1 MNRFFRFIGSQQS
14 LIYLCT
20 LQLHYAN
27 MSFNEHIA
35 ALSTAFA
42 DCLADGSL
50 LKLTLSNKR
59 NKADDLNNVFIKP
72 VTIKDKLYLSFVFRH
87 ATRDITKNFSAEE
100 ALDQIAGLLSS
111 TFFNADLFTASAD
124 YSLLSNK
131 RGRTTL
137 LKKPA
142 SSTELPVFNHDKIKR
157 RLIEPENN
165 IYLKEL
171 GVLTADWKVK
181 TDMQDKFRQ
190 INRYVELV
198 EDVLKS
204 ATLRDGF
211 TVADMG
217 SGKGYLTFALYDHLK
232 RTMNQPF
239 HMTGIE
245 LRPALTESCNRIA
258 ILAGFGTL
266 RFETGAIVDASLPKL
281 DVLIALHACD
291 TATDEAIFRGI
302 VAGSEVIMVAP
313 CCHKQIRKQMNPAKP
328 LSEITRFG
336 ILEERQAE
344 MLTDTIRA
352 MILEAYG
359 YRTRVFEF
367 ISTEHTPKNVMIAAV
382 RKSDAG
388 TPDPLVMNRLES
400 LKTMF
405 GIKTHH
411 LQTLLNAL

>member
-1 MNRFFRFIGSQQS
+1 MA
-14 LIYLCT
+14 L
-20 LQLHYAN
+20 
-27 MSFNEHIA
+27 NEHIA
-35 ALSTAFA
+35 TLTAA
-42 DCLADGSL
+42 ISESMVNGNL

-59 NKADDLNNVFIKP
+59 SKSDDLNNVFVKP
-72 VTIKDKLYLSFVFRH
+72 VVIRDQTLLSFVYRH
-87 ATRDITKNFSAEE
+87 TTRDVTKNFTLEDAV
-100 ALDQIAGLLSS
+100 DQIAGLLSA
-111 TFFNADLFTASAD
+111 TFFNADLFTSAAD

-142 SSTELPVFNHDKIKR
+142 SSAELPVFSHDKIKR
-157 RLIEPENN
+157 RLIEAENN
-165 IYLKEL
+165 VYLREL
-171 GVLTADWKVK
+171 GVLTADWKVR

-204 ATLRDGF
+204 AALPEGF

-232 RTMNQPF
+232 KSLNHSF
-239 HMTGIE
+239 HMIGIE
-245 LRPALTESCNRIA
+245 LRPALTDTCNRIA
-258 ILAGFGTL
+258 ALAGFGTL
-266 RFETGAIVDASLPKL
+266 RFETGAIVDAKLPPVN
-281 DVLIALHACD
+281 VLIALHACD
-291 TATDEAIFRGI
+291 TATDEAIYRGI

-313 CCHKQIRKQMNPAKP
+313 CCHKQIRKQISPSKP

-359 YRTRVFEF
+359 YKTRVFEF
-367 ISTEHTPKNVMIAAV
+367 IATEHTPKNVMIAAV
-382 RKSDAG
+382 RKEDRTSPDQLVLKRLDA
-388 TPDPLVMNRLES
+388 

-411 LQTLLNAL
+411 LETLLKFGIQPSD

>member
-1 MNRFFRFIGSQQS
+1 MS
-14 LIYLCT
+14 L
-20 LQLHYAN
+20 
-27 MSFNEHIA
+27 NEHIA
-35 ALSTAFA
+35 TLSAA
-42 DCLADGSL
+42 ISDSMVNGNL

-59 NKADDLNNVFIKP
+59 SKSGDLNNVFVKP
-72 VTIKDKLYLSFVFRH
+72 VVIKDQTLLSFVYRH
-87 ATRDITKNFSAEE
+87 TTRDVTKNFTVED
-100 ALDQIAGLLSS
+100 ALDQMAGLLSA
-111 TFFNADLFTASAD
+111 TFFNADLFTSAAD

-142 SSTELPVFNHDKIKR
+142 SSAELPVFSHDKIKR
-157 RLIEPENN
+157 RLIEAENN
-165 IYLKEL
+165 VYLREL
-171 GVLTADWKVK
+171 GVLTTDWKVR

-204 ATLRDGF
+204 AALPEGF

-232 RTMNQPF
+232 KSLNHSFQMI
-239 HMTGIE
+239 GIE
-245 LRPALTESCNRIA
+245 LRPALTDTCNRIA
-258 ILAGFGTL
+258 TQSGFGTL
-266 RFETGAIVDASLPKL
+266 RFETGAIIDAKLPPVN
-281 DVLIALHACD
+281 VLIALHACD

-302 VAGSEVIMVAP
+302 AAGSEVIMVAP
-313 CCHKQIRKQMNPAKP
+313 CCHKQIRKQMNPKKP

-344 MLTDTIRA
+344 MLTDTMRA

-359 YRTRVFEF
+359 YKTRVFEF
-367 ISTEHTPKNVMIAAV
+367 IATEHTPKNVMIAAV
-382 RKSDAG
+382 RKEDRTSPDQLVLKRLDA
-388 TPDPLVMNRLES
+388 

-411 LQTLLNAL
+411 LETLLKFGIQPSE

>member
-1 MNRFFRFIGSQQS
+1 MS
-14 LIYLCT
+14 L
-20 LQLHYAN
+20 
-27 MSFNEHIA
+27 NEHIA
-35 ALSTAFA
+35 TLTAA
-42 DCLADGSL
+42 ISDSMVNGNM

-59 NKADDLNNVFIKP
+59 SKTDDLNNVFVKP
-72 VTIKDKLYLSFVFRH
+72 VVIKDQTLLSFVYRH
-87 ATRDITKNFSAEE
+87 STRDVTKNFTIEDAV
-100 ALDQIAGLLSS
+100 DQIAVLLSA
-111 TFFNADLFTASAD
+111 TFFNADLFTSAAD

-142 SSTELPVFNHDKIKR
+142 SSAELPVFSHDKIKR
-157 RLIEPENN
+157 RLIEAENN
-165 IYLKEL
+165 VYLREL
-171 GVLTADWKVK
+171 GVLTADWKVR

-204 ATLRDGF
+204 ADLPEGF

-232 RTMNQPF
+232 KTLNHSF
-239 HMTGIE
+239 HMIGIE
-245 LRPALTESCNRIA
+245 LRPALTDTCNRIA
-258 ILAGFGTL
+258 TLAGFGTL
-266 RFETGAIVDASLPKL
+266 SFETGAIVDAWLPRVN
-281 DVLIALHACD
+281 VLIALHACD
-291 TATDEAIFRGI
+291 TATDEAIYRGI
-302 VAGSEVIMVAP
+302 AGGSEVIMVAP
-313 CCHKQIRKQMNPAKP
+313 CCHKQIRKQMNPQKP

-367 ISTEHTPKNVMIAAV
+367 IATEHTPKNVMIAAI
-382 RKSDAG
+382 RKSTAG
-388 TPDPLVMNRLES
+388 TPDPLVLKRLEA
-400 LKTMF
+400 LKTIF

-411 LQTLLNAL
+411 LETLLNVL